1 MNQPTLSLDPNTD
14 DKLKLIQIE
23 YGAYNTV
30 GLSKIGEVFMG
41 DNDHGQLGHGDQKDR
56 KVESSHES
64 RMS

>member
-41 DNDHGQLGHGDQKDR
+41 DNDHGQLGLTR
-56 KVESSHES
+56 KTGAGEFP
-64 RMS
+64 RK